1 MSEEFGVVRE
11 DGDLLSLRFERR
23 YAATPEEVWAA
34 MTEPDSIQRWL
45 FAAAV
50 LEPRVGGEFR
60 LDWSDTE
67 KATGSVLVWDPPS
80 VLEVEWNEPNVSST
94 LQLRIESSRAGTLL
108 TLDQRNISVQ
118 AAIGMGAGWHAHLD
132 ALGDLVEGRGADEE
146 AWRPRFDALR
156 PQYDELVRAAAT

>member
-1 MSEEFGVVRE
+1 MTEGLGVVRS
-11 DGDLLSLRFERR
+11 DGDLLSLRFERT
-23 YAATPEEVWAA
+23 YEATPEEVWAA
-34 MTEPDSIQRWL
+34 LTEPESIKRWL

-67 KATGSVLVWDPPS
+67 KASGSVLVWNPPS
-80 VLEVEWNEPNVSST
+80 VLEVEWIEPSLQSVLHIEIASSD
-94 LQLRIESSRAGTLL
+94 AGTVV
-108 TLDQRNISVQ
+108 TLDQRNISVE

-132 ALGDLVEGRGADEE
+132 ALGDLVEGRGPSEE

-156 PQYDELVRAAAT
+156 PQYEELVTSR